1 MRKYLLCI
9 IQTSYCLFW
18 ILPTDPLTCHR
29 TGHKPVDVSRD
40 AQLLTEDL
48 LVFVK
53 GHELDSSVGKYPD
66 HHGPIAF
73 IKPQVTLLP
82 WHDTESSYHTSRRE
96 GGERA

>member
-1 MRKYLLCI
+1 MVSFHLVS
-9 IQTSYCLFW
+9 QTGSDHIKRVRTYHCCH
-18 ILPTDPLTCHR
+18 PCHR
-29 TGHKPVDVSRD
+29 TDHVDVSRD
-40 AQLLTEDL
+40 AQLLTKDL